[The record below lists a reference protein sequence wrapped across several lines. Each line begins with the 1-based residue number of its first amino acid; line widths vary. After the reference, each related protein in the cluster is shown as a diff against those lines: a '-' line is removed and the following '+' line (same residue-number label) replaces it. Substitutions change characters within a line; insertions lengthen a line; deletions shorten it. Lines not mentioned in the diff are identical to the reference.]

1 MESMLTIVSKVAVM
15 LIMIVVGYYIAK
27 KGVFTERGTSEI
39 NTLLLQ
45 IVTPCLIINSFIT
58 SEDDLQPMELLMA
71 VFTSA
76 LAIFLSLGL
85 SYGFFRKEPPQR
97 QKVLRFATI
106 FSNAGFMG
114 IPLVQGIVGE
124 RGVVYGSFFIA
135 VFNVICWT
143 YGYRM
148 MSGGAKVSLRTV
160 LLNPGIIGLAVG
172 LPLYFLGLQLPA
184 VLAEPVGFF
193 SDLNTPL
200 AMLIIGSYIAKVDLH
215 SFVSDMAV
223 YQMAAL
229 RLIVAPALFLACLLL
244 LRPEP
249 VLLVTSVIQASAP
262 VAANTVLFAVQ
273 YGGDSQLASKTVAV
287 STVLS
292 ILTIP
297 LFTILAQLA
306 CQFLF

>member
-1 MESMLTIVSKVAVM
+1 MDAMLTVVSKVLVM
-15 LIMIVVGYYIAK
+15 LIMIAVGYLITK
-27 KGVFTERGTSEI
+27 KGLLTERGASEI
-39 NTLLLQ
+39 TSIL
-45 IVTPCLIINSFIT
+45 IRVVTPCLIIDSFL
-58 SEDDLQPMELLMA
+58 SGGDLEPFELLLA
-71 VFTSA
+71 TAISA
-76 LAIFLSLGL
+76 LAIVLSILLSLPA
-85 SYGFFRKEPPQR
+85 FRKEPPER
-97 QKVLRFATI
+97 RKVLRFATI

-124 RGVVYGSFFIA
+124 KGVVYGSFFIA

>member
-1 MESMLTIVSKVAVM
+1 M
-15 LIMIVVGYYIAK
+15 
-27 KGVFTERGTSEI
+27 
-39 NTLLLQ
+39 
-45 IVTPCLIINSFIT
+45 
-58 SEDDLQPMELLMA
+58 
-71 VFTSA
+71 
-76 LAIFLSLGL
+76 
-85 SYGFFRKEPPQR
+85 
-97 QKVLRFATI
+97 
-106 FSNAGFMG
+106 
-114 IPLVQGIVGE
+114 
-124 RGVVYGSFFIA
+124 VYGSFFIA

-229 RLIVAPALFLACLLL
+229 RLIVAPALFLPACSSFARARAAGHQRHPGQRPGGGQHGA
-244 LRPEP
+244 LRR
-249 VLLVTSVIQASAP
+249 
-262 VAANTVLFAVQ
+262 AVW
-273 YGGDSQLASKTVAV
+273 G
-287 STVLS
+287 
-292 ILTIP
+292 
-297 LFTILAQLA
+297 
-306 CQFLF
+306 